1 MSKINKYYENDHW
14 VRYFLHSGHLTIEGC
29 KMSKSLKN
37 FISITDALKQHT
49 SRQLRLLFL
58 LHSWNDTLD
67 YGENSMEGA
76 LKFEKLLQVWFL
88 DVQFVIFDEFRMQI
102 VFGHH
107 LRFMVFNAITWT
119 FYILLLSNDLNAG
132 SNEPSDHSHN
142 TPERKG
148 KKMLYFIKDQK
159 L

>member
-1 MSKINKYYENDHW
+1 
-14 VRYFLHSGHLTIEGC
+14 
-29 KMSKSLKN
+29 MSKSLKN

-49 SRQLRLLFL
+49 SRQLRFLFL

-107 LRFMVFNAITWT
+107 LRFMVFNAI
-119 FYILLLSNDLNAG
+119 FNNISVRYFVVFHLCYILKRF
-132 SNEPSDHSHN
+132 P
-142 TPERKG
+142 
-148 KKMLYFIKDQK
+148 I
-159 L
+159 